1 MLFHSIFLTSA
12 TDIFI
17 NIYILKVSLFRAFH
31 SADKTWD
38 GMGATFS
45 VSGLCKFG
53 LGAEVLCAAAGTP
66 ILQGSLYVR
75 KEPDCVMS
83 RQRQIVS
90 GI

>member
-12 TDIFI
+12 KDIFI
-17 NIYILKVSLFRAFH
+17 NIYVLKVSLFHAFH
-31 SADKTWD
+31 SAGKTWD
-38 GMGATFS
+38 RMRATFPA
-45 VSGLCKFG
+45 SGLCKFG
-53 LGAEVLCAAAGTP
+53 LGAEILCAAAGTP

-83 RQRQIVS
+83 RQRQIIS